1 MWKTSTAAF
10 AVLWL
15 LTLVLYFRRGGAKAN
30 LADPN
35 GLVTPAEK
43 ELLKHFQQ
51 ACQKGD
57 ASTAR
62 KDLACW
68 VRNYAPQELRGS
80 MRDFGAA
87 CGDTALHAAIA
98 ELDISG
104 FSDDGS
110 GSWKGDSLWLAF
122 KAWQA
127 SVEKPQMAR
136 IGKKPDLYAR

>member
-1 MWKTSTAAF
+1 
-10 AVLWL
+10 
-15 LTLVLYFRRGGAKAN
+15 
-30 LADPN
+30 
-35 GLVTPAEK
+35 
-43 ELLKHFQQ
+43 
-51 ACQKGD
+51 
-57 ASTAR
+57 
-62 KDLACW
+62 
-68 VRNYAPQELRGS
+68 

-87 CGDTALHAAIA
+87 CGDTVLHAAIA

-136 IGKKPDLYAR
+136 IGNKPDLYAR